1 MGTLHVMSSNYCA
14 HKSSCVLVDAWLQ
27 LALCL
32 IVLGVLVLLS
42 VRCCCC
48 SVRRRDQ
55 RGVPRGS
62 SFLSLLNTPRWTTA
76 RRHKSVMPFR
86 QSIIQRDATAA
97 NIQSHKNSK
106 KQAAQFMLQTQRV
119 TKMDFAT
126 MKHSGRRNSRLSTGS
141 MRKNSKASSNAG
153 PGSTLPGSANGPA
166 LAAPIKQLDVLANT
180 LVLKHRL
187 SREFIKRRATQ
198 MLHRRQSRDKQDDKD
213 AVAIFDEPTYG
224 EKHQLAELSANDRT
238 ENERRSSIVL
248 RDKRR
253 VSVGS
258 HAFIQFQVNGEDQQA
273 NVYEVKLTEIQ
284 LVKRLAFGPLS
295 EVYAAIWRDTRVGV
309 KLLMP
314 REGVVDNLE
323 DAVKNFRREIWV
335 MNELKHPNILKLVGA
350 SLTPSCYVL
359 VMEYM
364 PNGSLYDYLRDEDN
378 FFPGPMIINSAYD
391 IAAGM
396 RTIHAHGILQR
407 DLKSKNCLL
416 SENLVVKVADF
427 GLARYKDKSHGEY
440 TFVGTP
446 FWAAPEV
453 IRHEQYDEKA
463 DVYSYAVVLW
473 ELVERKDPY
482 GELNGF
488 QVPYLVAN
496 EGLRPADFTNP
507 APLGLDTLMRQCWDA
522 DPEQRPEFEEIAETL
537 LKWMKPQSE
546 QEAELSISSHIQ
558 REKGTANASELHRF
572 AASHGTS
579 EKVIPILLSSLKA
592 ADQEDDDVNQLP
604 TPRRTTMLWQ
614 DKSGSLSDTTPIRIA
629 TRKSS
634 VMTKMDA

>member
-1 MGTLHVMSSNYCA
+1 MGTLHVMSTEYCA
-14 HKSSCVLVDAWLQ
+14 HRSSCVLVDAWLQ
-27 LALCL
+27 LVLCL
-32 IVLGVLVLLS
+32 IVLYVVGLLGL
-42 VRCCCC
+42 RCCCTQ
-48 SVRRRDQ
+48 RRQRD
-55 RGVPRGS
+55 RTGPLS
-62 SFLSLLNTPRWTTA
+62 SSTLLSPLNGPRWSAA

-86 QSIIQRDATAA
+86 QSIIQRDASSA

-119 TKMDFAT
+119 TRMDFAT
-126 MKHSGRRNSRLSTGS
+126 MKNSGRHNSRSLTGS
-141 MRKNSKASSNAG
+141 MRKVSKANATSSPATTT
-153 PGSTLPGSANGPA
+153 PVLAPPVPASAA
-166 LAAPIKQLDVLANT
+166 VKQLDALANT
-180 LVLKHRL
+180 LVFKHRM
-187 SREFIKRRATQ
+187 SKEFIKRRATQ
-198 MLHRRQSRDKQDDKD
+198 MLHTLQFRDKPDEID
-213 AVAIFDEPTYG
+213 AVMIFDEPSYG
-224 EKHQLAELSANDRT
+224 EKHHLAELSADDRT
-238 ENERRSSIVL
+238 ENERRSSMVL

-253 VSVGS
+253 VSIGS
-258 HAFIQFQVNGEDQQA
+258 RAFIQFQVNGEGQQA

-335 MNELKHPNILKLVGA
+335 MNELKHPNILRLVGA

-364 PNGSLYDYLRDEDN
+364 SNGSLYDYLRDEAN
-378 FFPGPMIINSAYD
+378 FFPGPMIINGAYD

-396 RTIHAHGILQR
+396 RTIHEHGILQR

-427 GLARYKDKSHGEY
+427 GLARYKDKSHGQY

-482 GELNGF
+482 DNLNGF

-522 DPEQRPEFEEIAETL
+522 DPEQRPEFHEIAETL

-558 REKGTANASELHRF
+558 REKDTASVNQLHRF

-579 EKVIPILLSSLKA
+579 EKVIPIVLSSSK
-592 ADQEDDDVNQLP
+592 ADQENDVNQLP
-604 TPRRTTMLWQ
+604 TPRRSTMLWQ
-614 DKSGSLSDTTPIRIA
+614 DKSGFTSNAIPLRSTAR
-629 TRKSS
+629 RKSS
-634 VMTKMDA
+634 VMTTMDA

>member
-1 MGTLHVMSSNYCA
+1 MGTLHVMSTNYCA

-32 IVLGVLVLLS
+32 IVLCILVLLC
-42 VRCCCC
+42 VRCCCA
-48 SVRRRDQ
+48 RRDSS
-55 RGVPRGS
+55 S
-62 SFLSLLNTPRWTTA
+62 SFLQAPRWATA
-76 RRHKSVMPFR
+76 RRHKGVVPFR
-86 QSIIQRDATAA
+86 QSIIQRDATSA

-126 MKHSGRRNSRLSTGS
+126 MKNSGRHNSRLSTGS
-141 MRKNSKASSNAG
+141 MRKRSTDG
-153 PGSTLPGSANGPA
+153 PVATMPALANGPA
-166 LAAPIKQLDVLANT
+166 PSAATKQLDALTNT
-180 LVLKHRL
+180 IVFKHRL
-187 SREFIKRRATQ
+187 SKEFIKRRATQ
-198 MLHRRQSRDKQDDKD
+198 MLHRRQSKDKPDDKD
-213 AVAIFDEPTYG
+213 AIAIFDEPTYG
-224 EKHQLAELSANDRT
+224 EKHQLAELSADDRT
-238 ENERRSSIVL
+238 ENERRSSMVL

-396 RTIHAHGILQR
+396 RTIHEHGILQR

-453 IRHEQYDEKA
+453 IRHEQYDDKA

-482 GELNGF
+482 GELNAF

-522 DPEQRPEFEEIAETL
+522 DPEQRPEFAEIAETL

-558 REKGTANASELHRF
+558 REKDTANANELHRF

-579 EKVIPILLSSLKA
+579 EKVIPILLSSSKTT
-592 ADQEDDDVNQLP
+592 DQEDDVNQLP

-614 DKSGSLSDTTPIRIA
+614 DKSGSLSDKTPIRIA
-629 TRKSS
+629 ARKSS